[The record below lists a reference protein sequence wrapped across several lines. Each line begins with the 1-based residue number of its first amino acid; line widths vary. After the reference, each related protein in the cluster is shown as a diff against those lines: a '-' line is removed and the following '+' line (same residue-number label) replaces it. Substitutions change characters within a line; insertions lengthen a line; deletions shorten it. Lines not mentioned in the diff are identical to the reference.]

1 MTNLELQNLETRLDK
16 VNKSITELE
25 KQGDRIYADARER
38 MKAVLKEFITPYGD
52 DELRISDRRI
62 EVYPKGSSNGWELA
76 SIYVKDDW
84 KADGTDYTDMY
95 ISVGSFRT
103 ETMEEWV
110 VERFQKLTYY
120 SQAVVDFKDDIL
132 ARFNQIQEDK
142 SKAYDAYTPEMRE
155 LRKQAKEL
163 NETISDEKER
173 RKIEKLSN
181 EGVEF
186 KGRKREGWNG
196 ETYIEYPD
204 FQAKFDERWHGV
216 RGIKILRTSASGKSA
231 DVRITIK
238 GTKYNVGGE
247 ITKEMM
253 SHDVMRV
260 RMENILK
267 FVNYNETIA

>member
-16 VNKSITELE
+16 VNQSITELE
-25 KQGDRIYADARER
+25 KQGDRIYADTRER

-52 DELRISDRRI
+52 DELRISSSRI
-62 EVYPKGSSNGWELA
+62 EVYPKGSNWELV
-76 SIYVKDDW
+76 SIYVKDNW
-84 KADGTDYTDMY
+84 GSDGTDYIDMY
-95 ISVGSFRT
+95 MSVGSFRT

-120 SQAVVDFKDDIL
+120 AQAIVDFKDDIL
-132 ARFNQIQEDK
+132 ARFNQIEDEK
-142 SKAYDAYTPEMRE
+142 SERYSAINPQMRE
-155 LRKQAKEL
+155 LRKQGRKL
-163 NETISDEKER
+163 NETISDEKDR
-173 RKIEKLSN
+173 RKLEMLSN

-247 ITKEMM
+247 ITKELM
-253 SHDVMRV
+253 SKDVMRV
-260 RMENILK
+260 RMENVLK
-267 FVNYNETIA
+267 FVNHNETVA

>member
-1 MTNLELQNLETRLDK
+1 MTNLELQNLENRLDK
-16 VNKSITELE
+16 VNQSITELE
-25 KQGDRIYADARER
+25 KQGDKIYAEARER

-52 DELRISDRRI
+52 DELSISNRRI
-62 EVYPKGSSNGWELA
+62 EVYPKGSNWELV
-76 SIYVKDDW
+76 SIYVKDNWDS
-84 KADGTDYTDMY
+84 DGIEYTDMY
-95 ISVGSFRT
+95 MNVGSFRT

-120 SQAVVDFKDDIL
+120 AQAIVDFKDDIL
-132 ARFNQIQEDK
+132 ARFNQIEDEK
-142 SKAYDAYTPEMRE
+142 SERYSAINPQMRE
-155 LRKQAKEL
+155 LRKQGREL
-163 NETISDEKER
+163 NETISDEKDR
-173 RKIEKLSN
+173 RKLEMLSN

-247 ITKEMM
+247 ITKELM
-253 SHDVMRV
+253 SKDVMRV
-260 RMENILK
+260 RMENVLK
-267 FVNYNETIA
+267 FVNHNETVA